1 MPGSVSLTGKDTIQ
15 IDSRVLLDLADGDAV
30 ALTYPN
36 DIAAVKTSKN
46 GNVIFALNNTGLQ
59 CEVVIRILAG
69 SADDKYLNSRMQ
81 EMKLDFS
88 KFVLITGVFA
98 KRVGD
103 GAGTLSSVIYQCS
116 GGVFK
121 RQLEAKTNAE
131 GDTAQSVAIY
141 TVAFGNG
148 DRSIQ

>member
-1 MPGSVSLTGKDTIQ
+1 MPGSTSLTGRDTIQ
-15 IDSRVLLDLADGDAV
+15 VDNRVLNDLADGDSV
-30 ALTYPN
+30 MLSFPN

-46 GNVIFALNNTGLQ
+46 GNTIYALNNTGMQ
-59 CEVVIRILAG
+59 VEVTIRVLTG
-69 SADDKYLNSRMQ
+69 SADDKYLNSRMA

-88 KFVLITGVFA
+88 KYVLLTGVFA

-103 GAGTLSSVIYQCS
+103 GAGNLTSVIYQCA

-121 RQLEAKTNAE
+121 RQPESKTNAE
-131 GDTAQSVAIY
+131 GDTTQSVVIY
-141 TVAFGNG
+141 TIAYGNG